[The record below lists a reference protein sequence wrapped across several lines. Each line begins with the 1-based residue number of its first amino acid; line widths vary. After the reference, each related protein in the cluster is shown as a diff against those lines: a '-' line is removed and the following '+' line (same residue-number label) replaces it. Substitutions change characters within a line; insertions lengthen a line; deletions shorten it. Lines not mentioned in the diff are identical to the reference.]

1 MVIVDANCS
10 SDALGTPPKE
20 DFSPIFDALDQGKA
34 KLVWGGKKLVA
45 EYKLNGVAWRA
56 LLQLDRAGRAHMA
69 NHAEVD
75 AEQKT
80 IEKNF
85 NLVSDDPH
93 ILALA
98 RVSGARLLCSRD
110 QALHQDFGNPRIIS
124 QPRGSVYQN
133 ASHKALIK
141 KCC

>member
-1 MVIVDANCS
+1 MLIVDANCS
-10 SDALGTPPKE
+10 SDVLGNPTKKE
-20 DFSPIFDALDQGKA
+20 FSPILEALQDGKA
-34 KLVWGGKKLVA
+34 KLVWGGKKLVN

-69 NHAEVD
+69 NHALVD
-75 AEQKT
+75 AEQQFV
-80 IEKNF
+80 EQEF
-85 NLVSDDPH
+85 ELASDDPH

-110 QALHQDFGNPRIIS
+110 QALHQDFGNRKIIN
-124 QPRGSVYQN
+124 QPRGNVYQN
-133 ASHKALIK
+133 ATHKALIR